1 MANEVFDAVCTVLAV
16 REYSEV
22 EIPSDVAMRVVE
34 AGRMTA
40 SASNM
45 QPWHFVLVR
54 EREGLRKLGSLVRTG
69 PYIANAAAA
78 VIVAFEKDKGD
89 FGISDASR
97 AIQSMMLA
105 AWADGVGSN
114 WTGFAGRLDNVRE
127 QFGLPETY
135 TVLAVMPLG
144 YPKRKV
150 IGRKKRKPL
159 NEVVSAEHF
168 GQPVA

>member
-1 MANEVFDAVCTVLAV
+1 M
-16 REYSEV
+16 
-22 EIPSDVAMRVVE
+22 
-34 AGRMTA
+34 
-40 SASNM
+40 
-45 QPWHFVLVR
+45 
-54 EREGLRKLGSLVRTG
+54 
-69 PYIANAAAA
+69 
-78 VIVAFEKDKGD
+78 IVAFEKDKGD